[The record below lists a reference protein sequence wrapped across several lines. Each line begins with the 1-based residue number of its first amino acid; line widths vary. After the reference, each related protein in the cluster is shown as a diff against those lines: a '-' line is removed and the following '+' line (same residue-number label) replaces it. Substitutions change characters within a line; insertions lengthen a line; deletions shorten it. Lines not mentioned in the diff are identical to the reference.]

1 MASGLAR
8 RVCGAYGSGTST
20 GGARAGMLAT
30 RAQRLFVL
38 SRAAGAPGSGG
49 SSAAWTTARASLWNV
64 GRTSAR
70 QTGST
75 RGVAPDWSRARRRS
89 ALVVACAAAL
99 IVNGGG
105 GKEWR
110 EVESVSG
117 FRAGKVPPRNA
128 WENAPLSFTTI
139 SLVASHARK
148 RIMDVPR
155 TADHGFNVSV
165 RLSQCFSALHLT
177 NLGVKPTLPLDL
189 VIEILSYLGSGSYK
203 DRWHLRKCALV
214 CRAWRIPAQ
223 RRIYSEMT
231 LTGLEQP
238 SLVRVLKE
246 ASHLLGYV
254 RRLHFSR
261 SEQPAVDMM
270 GYDDQDEGE
279 EECTVPARL
288 LPVVRAMDQVTSIN
302 IDRID
307 FGNPKWCPEYA
318 RTLTSLASHFKE
330 ELALPGSVR
339 EVQLTYPHPVAILAC
354 FVAFPGLQVLN
365 LGAMSSQDGGD
376 WAIDVTDT
384 HDAVLKQL
392 KLCLGHAVYA
402 FLAMLQSYPRAVAQL
417 QILDIMLPVLSLAL
431 HDDMRVIAS
440 ILALCGRA
448 LERLHVR
455 RNLQYYNNI
464 RTGAYSPL
472 LRAGWGLTM
481 QPNAAPF
488 NFSSLYRLRI
498 LVVHANTF
506 RELSF
511 IRSILEAM
519 GHSPSR
525 DTVEEIQIQLR
536 RGLAGPDDCDAL
548 GESDDWERVDAAIAG
563 LATGRRFRLVSFLV
577 RCTDFYLTE
586 VASSP
591 VKARL
596 LLSQAA
602 GAVEFGFT
610 GCRAAPD
617 NGQGRSRW
625 FEVIKSPRASLST
638 HVWL

>member
-38 SRAAGAPGSGG
+38 SRAAGAPSSGG

-139 SLVASHARK
+139 RLVASHTRK

-155 TADHGFNVSV
+155 TADHGYNVSV
-165 RLSQCFSALHLT
+165 RLPQCFSALELT
-177 NLGVKPTLPLDL
+177 TLGMKPTLPLEL
-189 VIEILSYLGSGSYK
+189 VVEILSYLGSGSYK
-203 DRWHLRKCALV
+203 NRWRLGNCALV
-214 CRAWRIPAQ
+214 CRAWRPLAQ

-231 LTGLEQP
+231 LTGLEQEG
-238 SLVRVLKE
+238 LERVFKE
-246 ASHLLGYV
+246 APHLLGYV
-254 RRLHFSR
+254 RRLHFSH
-261 SEQPAVDMM
+261 SEQHIDDMRGDDEQEEQEETRTFPAW
-270 GYDDQDEGE
+270 
-279 EECTVPARL
+279 L
-288 LPVVRAMDQVTSIN
+288 LPVVRAMDQVILIN

-307 FGNPKWCPEYA
+307 FGDPKWCPKRA
-318 RTLTSLASHFKE
+318 RTLMSLASHFAE
-330 ELALPGSVR
+330 ELALPASVR
-339 EVQLTYPHPVAILAC
+339 KVQLTYPHPVAILAC
-354 FVAFPGLQVLN
+354 FVAFPGLQVLD
-365 LGAMSSQDGGD
+365 LGAMSSQDGVN

-384 HDAVLKQL
+384 HEVVLKQL
-392 KLCLGHAVYA
+392 KICLVHAVYA
-402 FLAMLQSYPRAVAQL
+402 SLAMLQSYPRAVAQL
-417 QILDIMLPVLSLAL
+417 QILDISIPLVRLAAQ
-431 HDDMRVIAS
+431 DDVRWIKS

-448 LERLHVR
+448 LERFHVR
-455 RNLQYYNNI
+455 CGSYYDGPQG
-464 RTGAYSPL
+464 GAYSPL
-472 LRAGWGLTM
+472 LRAGWRLTM
-481 QPNAAPF
+481 QPNVAPLD
-488 NFSSLYRLRI
+488 FSSLYRLRI

-506 RELSF
+506 RELF
-511 IRSILEAM
+511 LIRSILEAV

-525 DTVEEIQIQLR
+525 DTIEEIQIQLS
-536 RGLAGPDDCDAL
+536 RGVVGANDFGSL
-548 GESDDWERVDAAIAG
+548 GVCDDWERVDAAIAG
-563 LATGRRFRLVSFLV
+563 LATGRRFRLVSFHV
-577 RCTDFYLTE
+577 RCTDLHLSE
-586 VASSP
+586 VASHI

-610 GCRAAPD
+610 GCRAAPV
-617 NGQGRSRW
+617 NWQGYHW
-625 FEVIKSPRASLST
+625 FEVIRSPRASLST
-638 HVWL
+638 HVWV